1 MNGSLKVNA
10 TDIKN
15 YVNRYFE
22 SIYLEPIT
30 IDVDSVKYTIKSI
43 NGSLNFG
50 IYDFWNKTDEDLLN
64 DFENYSFKR
73 DYVGTIFFF
82 LSGYWEYIH
91 NDIKDMYGRFPA
103 KESFGYRKGVLEEPV
118 VDILVERIRNELGLH
133 YKNERPKAFL
143 THDIDHLGF
152 PKGLRFLKAL
162 GGDILNRKDLKLAFD
177 RVRRQISGNDPWS
190 ANNLIELHKKYGT
203 KGTFFFMPAVQ
214 PDEFGGGYD
223 ILKVRKYLEEL
234 GKEIR
239 SAGGRIGIHYDARHL
254 TENRMGRDINKL
266 NDVFETK
273 IEYGRAHFLL
283 FDITKSFEI
292 YEKADIKYDTTC
304 SFADAVGFRFGTSK
318 TFKPY
323 NFKEKREYNVTE
335 IPLIVMEGSL
345 QNPRYMN
352 LTPERGFDKI
362 KELVDKIR
370 KYNGTFTFLWHN
382 SSFYT
387 TEWKNWEWVY
397 HETVKYLKENGFEF
411 I

>member
-1 MNGSLKVNA
+1 MNGGPKVNT

-15 YVNRYFE
+15 YVQFYFE

-30 IDVDSVKYTIKSI
+30 IDVDDVKYAINSI
-43 NGSLNFG
+43 NGSLSFD
-50 IYDFWNKTDEDLLN
+50 IYDFWNKSDEDLLN

-73 DYVGTIFFF
+73 DFVGTIFFF

-103 KESFGYRKGVLEEPV
+103 KESFSYRKGVLDEPV
-118 VDILVERIRNELGLH
+118 VDILADKIKNELGLH
-133 YKNERPKAFL
+133 YKDGRPKAFL
-143 THDIDHLGF
+143 THDIDHLGS

-162 GGDILNRKDLKLAFD
+162 GGDVLKRNDPKLAFD
-177 RVRRQISGNDPWS
+177 RIKRHISGNDPWS
-190 ANNLIELHKKYGT
+190 AYNLIKLHKKYGT

-223 ILKVRKYLEEL
+223 TIKVRKYLEKL

-239 SAGGRIGIHYDARHL
+239 SAGGRIGIHYDVRHL
-254 TENRMGRDINKL
+254 TENRMESDINRL

-283 FDITKSFEI
+283 FDITKSFEV
-292 YEKADIKYDTTC
+292 YDKAGIKYDTTC

-318 TFKPY
+318 PFKPY

-335 IPLIVMEGSL
+335 IPLIVMDGSL

-362 KELVDKIR
+362 KELVDKI
-370 KYNGTFTFLWHN
+370 KEYKGTFTFLWHN

-397 HETVKYLKENGFEF
+397 DETIKYLKENEFEF
-411 I
+411 M